1 MNEEWRMYFN
11 QQRHSPPK
19 VTIDSWPAK
28 GGGGPL
34 CSKAAPSRF
43 FCCPA
48 QWLPAAVLRWAS
60 PPSAPLPPAS
70 SQSSPPPPPA
80 FSPSNGLAWRRPPYS
95 LQYPSLNFSKWEKK
109 NSLFLFHKTAT
120 DFCFF
125 ATRPHC
131 SGWVVWIH
139 HWNLWIFALKAY
151 LLVYL
156 SKVYICRHMEYYLP
170 DYVTTL

>member
-1 MNEEWRMYFN
+1 MHEEWRMYFN

-34 CSKAAPSRF
+34 CSKAAPSHF

-60 PPSAPLPPAS
+60 PPSPLLPPAS
-70 SQSSPPPPPA
+70 AQSSPPPPPA

-95 LQYPSLNFSKWEKK
+95 LQYPSLNFSNWKKK

-139 HWNLWIFALKAY
+139 HWNLWIFALNVY

-156 SKVYICRHMEYYLP
+156 SKVYI
-170 DYVTTL
+170 YVDIWSTTCLTM